1 MIFELIFGSLDD
13 YLIGIRL
20 RVVRIDY
27 GFMMMIVM
35 LIGNLFTVVD
45 VIKIVPRLN
54 GLRRLILI
62 GFNK

>member
-1 MIFELIFGSLDD
+1 MILELIFGSLDD

-35 LIGNLFTVVD
+35 LIGNLFTVV
-45 VIKIVPRLN
+45 IKIVPRLN

>member
-1 MIFELIFGSLDD
+1 MII
-13 YLIGIRL
+13 IRL

-35 LIGNLFTVVD
+35 LIGNLFTVVE